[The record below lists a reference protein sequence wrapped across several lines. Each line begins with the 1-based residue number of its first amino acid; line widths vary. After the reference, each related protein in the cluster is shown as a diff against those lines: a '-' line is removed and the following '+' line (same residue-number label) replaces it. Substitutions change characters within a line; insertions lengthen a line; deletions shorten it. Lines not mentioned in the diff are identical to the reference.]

1 MRLPR
6 RTAFFFWVSLAT
18 AVRYTRR
25 LVSLTGKQ
33 KRFLRGLG
41 HGLQPIVQL
50 GKEGVSDNVVMAV
63 DQALEDHELIKLR
76 IGQNAVVEREDV
88 AASLALQ
95 TSSEV
100 AQILGN
106 TVLLYRARAEKP
118 SIRLPRA
125 G

>member
-1 MRLPR
+1 M
-6 RTAFFFWVSLAT
+6 
-18 AVRYTRR
+18 
-25 LVSLTGKQ
+25 SLTGKQ